1 MASGPTSMKS
11 FGTAIN
17 ASMLGSASSWA
28 YGPAPSKNCGCGCR
42 GQPELHLT
50 AAVAAHDS
58 GEEQMTRCQP
68 NRSTGALDYGRS
80 TPKSQSPGPLPG
92 FDRIHAG
99 RSMSTSLSSRA
110 STSPPCRVSARKPHR
125 VCPTLPLVCNAS
137 VRQHGRC
144 ERAARP
150 LPGLSYP
157 LEHQSPG
164 RPCQRYIANEKKG
177 VVDGH
182 VDKRRGHANQ
192 S

>member
-1 MASGPTSMKS
+1 MASGLTSMKS

-110 STSPPCRVSARKPHR
+110 SIFPACRASARRPHR

-144 ERAARP
+144 ERAARRIRVSVIRRNSNP
-150 LPGLSYP
+150 
-157 LEHQSPG
+157 PG
-164 RPCQRYIANEKKG
+164 RPCERLPRQREE
-177 VVDGH
+177 
-182 VDKRRGHANQ
+182 RSCRWPCR
-192 S
+192 